1 MSFPEYRGT
10 VMRRFYCAALFALAL
25 AGTASLALAHHS
37 VWGVFDPNNR
47 FSITGTVTEIEWINP
62 HVFVHLDVTDD
73 DGDVTTWRLETL
85 PTAFMRRAGI
95 SQAMLMGSGGQVS
108 VTGIV
113 AHADPAMGWVHR
125 ITYAEGHFYQLANDQ
140 VDAGSSQRSVPE
152 E

>member
-1 MSFPEYRGT
+1 
-10 VMRRFYCAALFALAL
+10 MRQYWISALSALAL

-37 VWGVFDPNNR
+37 VWGVFDPNQQ
-47 FSITGTVTEIEWINP
+47 FSLTGMVTEVEWINP

-73 DGDVTTWRLETL
+73 DGEVTTWRLETV

-95 SQAMLMGSGGQVS
+95 NKAMLLGSGEPVS

-113 AHADPAMGWVHR
+113 AHVDSAMGWVHR
-125 ITYAEGHFYQLANDQ
+125 ITYADGHFYQLANDQ
-140 VDAGSSQRSVPE
+140 LDEGSSQRSVPE

>member
-1 MSFPEYRGT
+1 
-10 VMRRFYCAALFALAL
+10 MRRYWSTALSVLAL

-37 VWGVFDPNNR
+37 VWGAFDPNQR
-47 FSITGTVTEIEWINP
+47 FSLTGVVTEVEWINP

-73 DGDVTTWRLETL
+73 DGEVTTWRLETV

-95 SQAMLMGSGGQVS
+95 SKAMLMGSGEQVS

-125 ITYAEGHFYQLANDQ
+125 ITYAEGHFYQLSNEQLDE
-140 VDAGSSQRSVPE
+140 GSSQPSVPAQ
-152 E
+152 

>member
-1 MSFPEYRGT
+1 
-10 VMRRFYCAALFALAL
+10 MRRHWSGTAATAWLALAL

-37 VWGVFDPNNR
+37 VWGVFDSKQR
-47 FSITGTVTEIEWINP
+47 FTLTGTVTEVEWINP
-62 HVFVHLDVTDD
+62 HVFVHLNVTDE
-73 DGDVTTWRLETL
+73 DGNVTAWRLETL

-95 SQAMLMGSGGQVS
+95 NKTMLMGSGEPVS

-140 VDAGSSQRSVPE
+140 VDAGSSQPSVPE

>member
-1 MSFPEYRGT
+1 
-10 VMRRFYCAALFALAL
+10 MRRYWSTALSVLAL

-37 VWGVFDPNNR
+37 VWGVFDPNQR
-47 FSITGTVTEIEWINP
+47 FSLTGVVTEVEWINP

-73 DGDVTTWRLETL
+73 DGEVTTWRLETV

-95 SQAMLMGSGGQVS
+95 SKAMLMGSGEQVS

-125 ITYAEGHFYQLANDQ
+125 ITYAEGHFYQLSNEQLDE
-140 VDAGSSQRSVPE
+140 GLSQPSVPAQ
-152 E
+152 